1 MAEQIGDVA
10 EELRRLSWELRI
22 SRDQLLKTAEGLP
35 PSLLEQ
41 AQQAAEILMSF
52 HRQIQEISARVPA
65 DVEDATMLAVVSEK
79 VAGLRRR
86 LAPVL
91 WDLDLLIQEAHEVHA
106 ETPVSKAN

>member
-1 MAEQIGDVA
+1 MAEQVGDVA

-22 SRDQLLKTAEGLP
+22 SHDQLLKTAEGLP
-35 PSLLEQ
+35 SSLVEQ

-65 DVEDATMLAVVSEK
+65 DVEDATMLASVGEK

-86 LAPVL
+86 IEPVL
-91 WDLDLLIQEAHEVHA
+91 WDLDLLIKEVHEVLT
-106 ETPVSKAN
+106 ETPVLKTN